1 MPPRCDGMWCVTAM
15 PLQCSEA
22 QILYHMTLDCVQS
35 DATDE
40 DDHAT
45 IPQAR
50 ILIDRYLISRL
61 LLNSDTKHTDHA
73 VKVNGLGFSV
83 TWISSICSLVNKH
96 LSSLQPRRT
105 FPRFLSSRKP
115 WDGTPGTAILSHPY
129 QPRTTRGECQLNMS
143 LGDEPTMKRRSETP

>member
-1 MPPRCDGMWCVTAM
+1 M

-22 QILYHMTLDCVQS
+22 QILYHMTFQCVQS
-35 DATDE
+35 DATDQ

-61 LLNSDTKHTDHA
+61 LLNLRHETHGSRCQGKRFRDS
-73 VKVNGLGFSV
+73 L
-83 TWISSICSLVNKH
+83 SSGGRPFVNKH
-96 LSSLQPRRT
+96 LLLSQLRRT

-129 QPRTTRGECQLNMS
+129 QPRTTSGECQLNIS
-143 LGDEPTMKRRSETP
+143 LGDKPTMKRRPEIP